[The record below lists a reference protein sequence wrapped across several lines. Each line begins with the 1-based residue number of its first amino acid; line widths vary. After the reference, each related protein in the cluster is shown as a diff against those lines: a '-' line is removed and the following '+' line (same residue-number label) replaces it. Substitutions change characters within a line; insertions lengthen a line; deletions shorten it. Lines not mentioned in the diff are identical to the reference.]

1 MYETSSIKQ
10 ERMYIRLDAIAKQTL
25 EKAAQFSHKSLSEF
39 VLSYALASADKV
51 ISEHEKITL
60 NQEDF
65 SVFLDALENPPKAN
79 EALKQAFDLHKTS
92 VQ

>member
-79 EALKQAFDLHKTS
+79 EALKQAFELHKKS
-92 VQ
+92 IQ